1 MNDAPFHVTSADWTR
16 DRDALRHVR
25 ETVFVREQRVPVEME
40 WDELDAHS
48 DHVLACAAD
57 GRPVGT
63 GRLTPEHGI
72 GRMAVLREW
81 RGRGVGAAMLAAL
94 IARARQHHWTQVT
107 LHAQVDA
114 IGFYQRFG
122 FSGRGDAFMEAGI
135 RHRLMCLD
143 LEALSRRPR
152 EQLDAEHKPDI
163 R

>member
-1 MNDAPFHVTSADWTR
+1 MNDTAFHITSADWTR

-25 ETVFVREQRVPVEME
+25 ETVFVHEQNVPVALE

-57 GRPVGT
+57 GRPIGT

-81 RGRGVGAAMLAAL
+81 RGRGIGAAMLEVL
-94 IARARQHHWTQVT
+94 IARARQRHWPHVT

-122 FSGRGDAFMEAGI
+122 FNGRGDEFMEAGI
-135 RHRLMCLD
+135 RHRLMRLD
-143 LEALSRRPR
+143 LEISSQRPQER
-152 EQLDAEHKPDI
+152 LEAEHASDI